1 MSDSKTF
8 VLETFNR
15 FGATQAQQVQAD
27 SPNMS
32 GTELNA
38 VSDYIPDF
46 QAAKAKQNMLTRP
59 AGQENGFV
67 CRSTAGRVV
76 RLLQVYDSN
85 VYTQEP
91 EDLPAQWR
99 FVWSQDP
106 DKALPF
112 IALSTSPY
120 ATGDCCTDAGHV
132 WRSTID
138 NNVWAPSAYPQ
149 GWADL
154 GTIDDVMSGN
164 VSTEP
169 EEPAPEPEPEPEP
182 GTEPT
187 TYPDWVQ
194 PSGAHDA
201 YHTGDIVNYNGTLY
215 ISLIDGN
222 VWSPDAY
229 PQGWQVYEGA

>member
-38 VSDYIPDF
+38 ISDYIPDF

-76 RLLQVYDSN
+76 RLLQVYDSD

-120 ATGDCCTDAGHV
+120 ATGDCCTEGGHV
-132 WRSTID
+132 YRSTID
-138 NNVWAPSAYPQ
+138 NNVWATSAYPQ

-154 GTIDDVMSGN
+154 GPIGST
-164 VSTEP
+164 TEP
-169 EEPAPEPEPEPEP
+169 ETTPEEPEPTPEP
-182 GTEPT
+182 DEPQGGA
-187 TYPDWVQ
+187 TYPAWVQ
-194 PSGAHDA
+194 PTGGHDA
-201 YHTGDIVNYNGTLY
+201 YQTGDIVDYNGTLY
-215 ISLIDGN
+215 QSTIDGN
-222 VWSPDAY
+222 VWAPDAY
-229 PQGWQVYEGA
+229 PAGWKVYEGA